1 MHAGPRAYML
11 IPLHSSSSHSTQQG
25 RTPPPCPPHPAGS
38 YYYFG
43 DEKLGQGRERAVASV
58 EDSGELRQRLE
69 AATRASMSASAVP
82 VEDVQAGLL
91 PDDDAMAE
99 FEEELEAMIN

>member
-1 MHAGPRAYML
+1 
-11 IPLHSSSSHSTQQG
+11 
-25 RTPPPCPPHPAGS
+25 
-38 YYYFG
+38 
-43 DEKLGQGRERAVASV
+43 VASV

-69 AATRASMSASAVP
+69 AATRASMTASAVP
-82 VEDVQAGLL
+82 VQDAEPDAL